1 MVAFSC
7 CKYDGGIEEEAEM
20 ERVRERGWRG
30 KFHRHGRV
38 ISPEA
43 NRRDGRCPLTP
54 LEVSLSLSL
63 FFFLLIFSF
72 TARLV

>member
-7 CKYDGGIEEEAEM
+7 CKYDGGIKEDAEM

-38 ISPEA
+38 IIPEA

-54 LEVSLSLSL
+54 LEVSFSL
-63 FFFLLIFSF
+63 FIYILSFLLLY
-72 TARLV
+72 LV